1 MKLNVEKLILG
12 GFLLISA
19 PFFLMMIAIL
29 IWFFV
34 SGNEAI
40 APYFALGGLLIGA
53 ITNIFIYKPVYKIR
67 FELPLYIPFT
77 IFVFYNIAIYTFAMG
92 FPILNLITAP
102 LIGYYVGK
110 RNINLN
116 SDPTEKNHLLTII
129 PFASA
134 FVMLFLCIVS
144 ILLALGTTVIT
155 EEIQSMLNL
164 TKEIPLSTITIASVI
179 GSFILIFL
187 QYIFTRIA
195 LQKAMNS

>member
-1 MKLNVEKLILG
+1 MKVNVEKLILG

-29 IWFFV
+29 IWYFV

-40 APYFALGGLLIGA
+40 APYFALGGLLIGVV
-53 ITNIFIYKPVYKIR
+53 TDIFIYKPVYEIR
-67 FELPLYIPFT
+67 FKLPLYLPFT
-77 IFVFYNIAIYTFAMG
+77 IFVFYNIAIYGLAMG
-92 FPILNLITAP
+92 FPLFNLITAP
-102 LIGYYVGK
+102 LMGYYVGC
-110 RNINLN
+110 RNRHLN
-116 SDPTEKNHLLTII
+116 SDPTEKDHLLTII

-134 FVMLFLCIVS
+134 FVMLSLCVVS
-144 ILLALGTTVIT
+144 IFLALGTTVIT

-164 TKEIPLSTITIASVI
+164 TKEISLSTITIASVI